1 MIIADTGFWIALFNR
16 RDTYHTVAKQCLPL
30 LMEPLVTTLPV
41 MTETCYLLQQQ
52 VGVAY
57 PVTFLRSRRQEVF
70 KLFALDDR
78 HLERMADLMV
88 RYADLPMDF
97 ADASLVILA
106 ESLGHGRI
114 LTTDRRDFS
123 VYRWRENQV
132 FNNVL
137 LH

>member
-16 RDTYHTVAKQCLPL
+16 RDTYHTLAKQRLPL
-30 LMEPLVTTLPV
+30 LIEPLVTTLPV

-52 VGVAY
+52 VGVTYA
-57 PVTFLRSRRQEVF
+57 VAFLRGRRREIF
-70 KLFALDDR
+70 NLFALDDR

-123 VYRWRENQV
+123 VYRWKDNQV
-132 FNNVL
+132 FNNL
-137 LH
+137 LLP

>member
-16 RDTYHTVAKQCLPL
+16 QDTYHILAKQCLPL
-30 LMEPLVTTLPV
+30 LMEPLMTTLPV

-52 VGVAY
+52 IGATYAVA
-57 PVTFLRSRRQEVF
+57 FLRSRRQEVF
-70 KLFALDDR
+70 NLFALDDR
-78 HLERMADLMV
+78 HLERMADLML

-123 VYRWRENQV
+123 VYRWRGNQM
-132 FNNVL
+132 FNNL
-137 LH
+137 LLP

>member
-16 RDTYHTVAKQCLPL
+16 RDAYHALAKQRLPL
-30 LMEPLVTTLPV
+30 LTEPLVTTLPV

-52 VGVAY
+52 VGVTYA
-57 PVTFLRSRRQEVF
+57 VAFLRSRRREIF
-70 KLFALDDR
+70 NLFALDDR

-123 VYRWRENQV
+123 VYRWGGNQV
-132 FNNVL
+132 FNNL
-137 LH
+137 LLP

>member
-16 RDTYHTVAKQCLPL
+16 RDAYHTFAKQRLPL

-52 VGVAY
+52 VGVTYA
-57 PVTFLRSRRQEVF
+57 VAFLRGRRREVF
-70 KLFALDDR
+70 SLFALDDR

-132 FNNVL
+132 FNNL
-137 LH
+137 LLP